1 MIYRDLASEY
11 GIDIDTVTKIGDAVI
26 SKYRNLGKVA
36 RKSGPKQREWAEL
49 DEKYLPR
56 VKEIVDRIYSS
67 EKPDRVSITR
77 VEREVGAPSKQFQKL
92 PKCTKYVEDHIETM
106 NEFRARK
113 VTWAVKLFLQEGR
126 YLSLNKLNHFL
137 NFRKNDLSACFDLI
151 TDPVVIRTI
160 NDLRAGLTFPRR
172 EDS

>member
-1 MIYRDLASEY
+1 M
-11 GIDIDTVTKIGDAVI
+11 
-26 SKYRNLGKVA
+26 
-36 RKSGPKQREWAEL
+36 
-49 DEKYLPR
+49 
-56 VKEIVDRIYSS
+56 DRIYST
-67 EKPDRVSITR
+67 EKPDKVSITR

-137 NFRKNDLSACFDLI
+137 YFRKNDLSACFDLI
-151 TDPVVIRTI
+151 TDPVVIKTI

-172 EDS
+172 EDG

>member
-1 MIYRDLASEY
+1 
-11 GIDIDTVTKIGDAVI
+11 
-26 SKYRNLGKVA
+26 
-36 RKSGPKQREWAEL
+36 
-49 DEKYLPR
+49 
-56 VKEIVDRIYSS
+56 
-67 EKPDRVSITR
+67 
-77 VEREVGAPSKQFQKL
+77 
-92 PKCTKYVEDHIETM
+92 M

-137 NFRKNDLSACFDLI
+137 NFRKNDLRACFDLI

-172 EDS
+172 EDG